1 MISSRKSDLSGV
13 ERTKGAAAPSTE
25 EEAAVASHSLA
36 EALTAVK
43 SLSDADRTALLKVSR
58 VYARTRRTRYDYQDL
73 LHEAIARILEGKRN
87 WPAGLPFVPFVSGV
101 IRGVAWEWR
110 TKAHNEHSSEP
121 AVSEEGSLIARID
134 MQRLLALFDD
144 DAIAKGI
151 VIGMME
157 GARGEELRESSG
169 LGQTEYESK
178 RRKIRRRI
186 ERQWLEEE
194 RVDR

>member
-1 MISSRKSDLSGV
+1 MILSSESDLAGA
-13 ERTKGAAAPSTE
+13 ERTKGAAIPTE
-25 EEAAVASHSLA
+25 EEMAVASYSLA

-43 SLSDADRTALLKVSR
+43 SLSDADRTALLKVAR
-58 VYARTRRTRYDYQDL
+58 VYARTRKTKYDYQDL

-101 IRGVAWEWR
+101 IRGIAWEWR
-110 TKAHNEHSSEP
+110 TEAHNKPSSEP
-121 AVSEEGSLIARID
+121 AVYEEGGVIARID
-134 MQRLLALFDD
+134 TQKLLALFDD
-144 DAIAKGI
+144 DALARGI

-157 GARGEELRESSG
+157 GARGEELRRSSG
-169 LGQTEYESK
+169 LSDTEYESK

-194 RVDR
+194 QTDR